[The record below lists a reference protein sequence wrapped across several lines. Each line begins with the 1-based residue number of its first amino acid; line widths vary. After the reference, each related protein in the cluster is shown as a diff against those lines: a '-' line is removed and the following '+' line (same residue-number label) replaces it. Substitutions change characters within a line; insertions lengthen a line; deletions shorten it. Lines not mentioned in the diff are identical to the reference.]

1 MDSFTAGV
9 ALILVQF
16 CIALVMAGVFYTAP
30 TEKCTK
36 YWALSG
42 IWIAFGILIAIV
54 NNRQQHPAFILNGTG
69 AVMIGLI
76 FQWHGIQAFY
86 KKEPQKWGWFI
97 CLAFVLVLSA
107 LFLLGATFQQRAILL
122 SSTVLILLSL
132 SFHAI
137 WQGQKGPPKTFV
149 QGLLMGA
156 IALLMVGNVLR
167 LIIASLQIAG
177 VIPLER
183 SGFEIIVAY
192 MIPTVGTV
200 LFSIGLLLLYFER
213 LVEENRHLATHD
225 ELSKLLNRRA
235 IVSAGEYSLA
245 SASRL
250 GHELTIAFIDI
261 DMFKHFND
269 KFGHA
274 AGDTVIQEVA
284 DILQQTCRTID
295 LVGRYGGEEFLIV
308 LPGVNRDDAAVIGLR
323 LVHAVREYRFLG
335 VHPVT
340 ISVGLTTLPQN
351 EDCTWE
357 QLVRRAD
364 AALYEA
370 KGLGRNRYAA

>member
-1 MDSFTAGV
+1 MDSFTAGI

-16 CIALVMAGVFYTAP
+16 CIALVMAGVFYTTP
-30 TEKCTK
+30 SEKCTK

-42 IWIAFGILIAIV
+42 AWIAFGVLIAIV
-54 NNRQQHPAFILNGTG
+54 NNRLHRPAFILNGTG
-69 AVMIGLI
+69 AVIIGLI
-76 FQWHGIQAFY
+76 FQWHGIRAFY
-86 KKEPQKWGWFI
+86 KKQPQKWGWFI
-97 CLAFVLVLSA
+97 CIAFVAILSM
-107 LFLLGATFQQRAILL
+107 LFMLGANFQQRSILV
-122 SSTVLILLSL
+122 SSTVFLLLGL

-137 WQGQKGPPKTFV
+137 WQGQSGAPKTFV
-149 QGLLMGA
+149 QALVLGAIVLLMT
-156 IALLMVGNVLR
+156 GNVLR
-167 LIIASLQIAG
+167 IIIASLQIAG
-177 VIPLER
+177 SIPLER
-183 SGFEIIVAY
+183 SSFEIAVAF

-213 LVEENRHLATHD
+213 TVEENRHLATHD

-235 IVSAGEYSLA
+235 IVSAGEYNLA
-245 SASRL
+245 SATRL

-284 DILQQTCRTID
+284 AILQQTCRTID
-295 LVGRYGGEEFLIV
+295 MVGRYGGEEFLII
-308 LPGVNRDDAAVIGLR
+308 LPGVNRDAAAIVGER
-323 LVHAVREYRFLG
+323 LVDAVRQYRFMG
-335 VHPVT
+335 IHPVT
-340 ISVGLTTLPQN
+340 ISAGLTTLPKTEQ
-351 EDCTWE
+351 CTWT